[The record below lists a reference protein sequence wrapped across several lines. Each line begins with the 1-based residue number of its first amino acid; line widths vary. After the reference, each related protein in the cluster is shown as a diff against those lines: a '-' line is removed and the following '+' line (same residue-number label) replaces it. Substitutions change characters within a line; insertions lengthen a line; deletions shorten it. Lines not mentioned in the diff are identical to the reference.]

1 MKHALAPVATLLVG
15 VAILL
20 TGQGLQGVLLPVR
33 ANLEG
38 LPPVAVG
45 LIGATYFLGFTIGS
59 WKGSALIRQAGHV
72 RVFAAMTALASAS
85 PLLHGLWVNLWTWSA
100 LRIVTGFCFAVLY
113 VVIES
118 WLNEKSVDE
127 TRGKV
132 FSAYILINMTVLA
145 VGQQLMI
152 LGDPSQLNLFALT
165 SVLVSLAAVPV
176 VLSTSKGPL
185 PVEEARLDFRYAF
198 GKSPSGMAGSLVT
211 GLTNG
216 GFWSLAPVFV
226 ASLSDQVWLVAW
238 FMTAGVL
245 GGAAGQF
252 PLGHLS
258 DRVDRRYVLLGVS
271 ITGAAVSLALWIWSA
286 SLSWPLLLMMGFAWG
301 VCAFPLYSVSVA
313 HANDRAEPQ
322 RFVMISSV
330 LLLMYGIGAI
340 AGPFIASGF
349 MSFAGASALYLF
361 TGLTHMLFAL
371 YLAFGGLRRKP
382 VAREDVG
389 EFDDALAS
397 ALTASRVY
405 EQAHQESGGRHADRG
420 GDPGGN
426 DADD

>member
-1 MKHALAPVATLLVG
+1 MSRVFAPVAALLTG

-38 LPPVAVG
+38 FPPVAVG
-45 LIGATYFLGFTIGS
+45 MIGATYFLGFTLGS
-59 WKGSALIRQAGHV
+59 WKGSTLIRQAGHV

-85 PLLHGLWVNLWTWSA
+85 PLLHGLWVNLWTWA
-100 LRIVTGFCFAVLY
+100 VLRVVTGFCFAVLY

-118 WLNEKSVDE
+118 WLNESSSDE
-127 TRGKV
+127 TRGRV

-152 LGDPSQLNLFALT
+152 LADPLHLEGFALA
-165 SVLVSLAAVPV
+165 SVLVSLAAIPV
-176 VLSTSKGPL
+176 VMSTSQEPR
-185 PVEEARLDFRYAF
+185 PVEEARLEFRYAL
-198 GKSPSGMAGSLVT
+198 GKSPSGMVGSLVS

-216 GFWSLAPVFV
+216 AYWALAPVFV
-226 ASLSDQVWLVAW
+226 ASLSDNISLIAW

-258 DRVDRRYVLLGVS
+258 DRVDRRYVMLGVS
-271 ITGAAVSLALWIWSA
+271 ACNALISGALWLQGDT
-286 SLSWPLLLMMGFAWG
+286 LSWPPLLLLGLAWG
-301 VCAFPLYSVSVA
+301 ACAFPLYTVSVA
-313 HANDRAEPQ
+313 HANDRADPQ
-322 RFVMISSV
+322 KYVVISSV

-340 AGPFIASGF
+340 AGPFVASAF
-349 MSFAGASALYLF
+349 MSVAGAPGLFLYA
-361 TGLTHMLFAL
+361 GLGHLAFAL
-371 YLAFGGLRRKP
+371 YLVLGGLRRKA
-382 VAREDVG
+382 VERDDVG
-389 EFDDALAS
+389 EFDDALTA

-405 EQAHQESGGRHADRG
+405 EQAHQQAERIAGRRDRAR
-420 GDPGGN
+420 DS
-426 DADD
+426 